1 MNARELENVA
11 RFLARRRTLAREAVT
26 AGLACAALAT
36 PIAFLTFT
44 AAVALI
50 VGAGVALLVGAVSLL
65 SRRDAIL
72 RLALEP
78 TAYSLAEVRSYGE
91 RLVVLAER
99 QRLAGWLREIVRE
112 ARVPGNWYLADRV
125 ALYAGQIESL
135 ANDLASP
142 LAQIRPSS
150 AAACLR
156 LLTHASES
164 PLYNPDVPAE
174 ELPAAIRRIRL
185 GISA

>member
-1 MNARELENVA
+1 M
-11 RFLARRRTLAREAVT
+11 TL
-26 AGLACAALAT
+26 
-36 PIAFLTFT
+36 
-44 AAVALI
+44 
-50 VGAGVALLVGAVSLL
+50 
-65 SRRDAIL
+65 
-72 RLALEP
+72 
-78 TAYSLAEVRSYGE
+78 YS
-91 RLVVLAER
+91 
-99 QRLAGWLREIVRE
+99 
-112 ARVPGNWYLADRV
+112 
-125 ALYAGQIESL
+125 GQIELL

-142 LAQIRPSS
+142 IAQIRPSS